1 LTPLLCIAVAAY
13 LEARGEGP
21 DGMLAVA
28 DVIMERVNDPRWPDD
43 PCSVVEQPKQFA
55 FLPFE
60 RVEEII
66 LAEHDAAWSMALD
79 AARTAM
85 AGEGL
90 GSGATHFH
98 WIGEHP
104 YWTKNAILVGRMG
117 EHLFWR
123 INKEN

>member
-1 LTPLLCIAVAAY
+1 MTPLLCIAVAVY

-28 DVIMERVNDPRWPDD
+28 DVIMERVNDSRWPDD

-66 LAEHDAAWSMALD
+66 RAEHDAAWSMALD
-79 AARTAM
+79 AARTTM

-104 YWTKNAILVGRMG
+104 YWTKNATMIGRMG
-117 EHLFWR
+117 NHLFWR
-123 INKEN
+123 INKEK